1 MSIETDIKMEIFSKM
16 IATALNIAVRQVENT
31 LSLLNEGA
39 TIPFIS
45 RYRKEA
51 TGGLDEVQI
60 GEIKERHDK
69 LTEIAKRKETIL
81 KTIEEQGKLTA
92 DLKKRI
98 ETCWD
103 ATELE
108 DIYLPYKP
116 KRKTRA
122 EAARQKG
129 LEPLATILM
138 MQRENNLMARV
149 RTFIKGDVKDE
160 DDALKGARDII
171 AEQVSEDERSRN
183 QVRNQFSRQ
192 AIISSKVMKGKE
204 EEAAK
209 YKDYFDF
216 SEPLKRCTSHRLLAI
231 RRGEA
236 EGLLKVSISPDDEEC
251 TERLERNYVRGN
263 NECSQHVKE
272 AVRDAYKRL
281 LKPSIETEFAAL
293 SKEKADEEAIRVFA
307 GNLRQLLLAPPLGQ
321 KRVMGIDPGYRT
333 GCKVVCLDAQGNLL
347 HNETIYPHPPKSEH
361 GISARKLTKLVEQY
375 AIEAIAIGNGTASR
389 ETEAF
394 VTSQRYDRKLQVFV
408 VSEDGASIYSA
419 SKIAREEFPEYDVTV
434 RGAVSI
440 GRRLM
445 DPLAELVKIDAKS
458 IGVGQYQHDVDQ
470 TALKKSLD
478 TTVESCVNS
487 VGVNLN
493 TASRHLLTYVS
504 GLGPTLAQNIVDY
517 RAENGA
523 FSSRKELMKVPRM
536 GAKAFEQ
543 CAGFLR
549 IPGAKNPLDNSAVH
563 PESYAVVEHI
573 AKDMKCSVTDLI
585 QNKELRNRID
595 IKKYV
600 TDQVGLPTLT
610 DILAEL
616 EKPGRDPRQ
625 AIKVFEFDKNV
636 KTIDDLKVGMTL
648 PGIVTNITN
657 FGCFVG
663 VGIKENG
670 LVHVSQLCR
679 EFVSDPTTVV
689 SIHQHVQVKVIGI
702 DMERKRIS
710 MTMIMD

>member
-1 MSIETDIKMEIFSKM
+1 MEIFNKM
-16 IATALNIAVRQVENT
+16 IASALNIAERQVENT
-31 LSLLNEGA
+31 LSLLNGGA

-60 GEIKERHDK
+60 GEIKERSDK
-69 LTEIAKRKETIL
+69 LCEIAKRKETIL

-98 ETCWD
+98 DACWD

-122 EAARQKG
+122 EVARQKG

-138 MQRENNLMARV
+138 MQRENNLSSRV
-149 RTFIKGDVKDE
+149 RSFIKGEVKDE
-160 DDALKGARDII
+160 EDALKGARDII

-183 QVRNQFSRQ
+183 QIRNQFSRQ
-192 AIISSKVMKGKE
+192 AIITSKVVKGKE

-231 RRGEA
+231 RRGES
-236 EGLLKVSISPDDEEC
+236 EGLLKVSISPNDEEC
-251 TERLERNYVRGN
+251 TERLERSYVRGN
-263 NECSQHVKE
+263 NECSRQVQE

-333 GCKVVCLDAQGNLL
+333 GCKIVCLDAQGNLL

-361 GISARKLTKLVEQY
+361 GVSARKLTKLVEQY
-375 AIEAIAIGNGTASR
+375 QVEAIAIGNGTASR

-394 VTSQRYDRKLQVFV
+394 VTNQRYDRKLQVFV

-445 DPLAELVKIDAKS
+445 DPLAELVKIEAKS

-478 TTVESCVNS
+478 MTVESCVNS

-493 TASRHLLTYVS
+493 TASRHLLTYIS

-523 FSSRKELMKVPRM
+523 FTSRKELMKVPRM

-549 IPGAKNPLDNSAVH
+549 IPDAKNPLDNSAVH

-573 AKDMKCSVTDLI
+573 AKDMKCSVEDLI
-585 QNKELRNRID
+585 KNKEIRSQINIQ
-595 IKKYV
+595 KYV
-600 TDQVGLPTLT
+600 TDKVGLPTLT
-610 DILAEL
+610 DIMEEL

-636 KTIDDLKVGMTL
+636 KTIDDLKEGMVL

-657 FGCFVG
+657 FGCFVD

-679 EFVSDPTTVV
+679 QFVSDPTTVV

-702 DMERKRIS
+702 DWGRKRIS
-710 MTMIMD
+710 MTMILD

>member
-1 MSIETDIKMEIFSKM
+1 MEIFNKM
-16 IATALNIAVRQVENT
+16 IASALNIAERQVENT
-31 LSLLNEGA
+31 LSLLNGGA

-60 GEIKERHDK
+60 GEIKERSDK
-69 LTEIAKRKETIL
+69 LCEIAKRKETIL

-98 ETCWD
+98 DACWD

-122 EAARQKG
+122 EVARQKG

-138 MQRENNLMARV
+138 MQRENNLSSRV
-149 RTFIKGDVKDE
+149 RSFIKGEVKDE
-160 DDALKGARDII
+160 EDALKGARDII

-183 QVRNQFSRQ
+183 QIRNQFSRQ
-192 AIISSKVMKGKE
+192 AIITSKVVKGKE

-231 RRGEA
+231 RRGES
-236 EGLLKVSISPDDEEC
+236 EGLLKVSISPNDEEC
-251 TERLERNYVRGN
+251 TERLERSYVRGN
-263 NECSQHVKE
+263 NECSRQVQE

-333 GCKVVCLDAQGNLL
+333 GCKIVCLDAQGNLL

-361 GISARKLTKLVEQY
+361 GVSARKLTKLVEQY
-375 AIEAIAIGNGTASR
+375 QVEAIAIGNGTASR

-394 VTSQRYDRKLQVFV
+394 VTNQRYDRKLQVFV

-445 DPLAELVKIDAKS
+445 DPLAELVKIEAKS

-478 TTVESCVNS
+478 MTVESCVNS

-493 TASRHLLTYVS
+493 TASRHLLTYIS

-523 FSSRKELMKVPRM
+523 FTSRKELMKVPRM

-549 IPGAKNPLDNSAVH
+549 IPDAKNPLDNSAVH

-573 AKDMKCSVTDLI
+573 AKDMKCSVEDLI
-585 QNKELRNRID
+585 KNKELRSQID
-595 IKKYV
+595 IQKYV
-600 TDQVGLPTLT
+600 TDKVGLPTLT
-610 DILAEL
+610 DIMEEL

-625 AIKVFEFDKNV
+625 AIKVFEFNKNV
-636 KTIDDLKVGMTL
+636 KTIDDLKEGMVL

-657 FGCFVG
+657 FGCFVD

-679 EFVSDPTTVV
+679 QFVSDPTTVV
-689 SIHQHVQVKVIGI
+689 SIHQHVQVKVVSI
-702 DMERKRIS
+702 DRERKRIGL
-710 MTMIMD
+710 TMILD

>member
-31 LSLLNEGA
+31 LSLLNGGA

-60 GEIKERHDK
+60 GEIKERYDK

-98 ETCWD
+98 EACWD

-160 DDALKGARDII
+160 EDALKGARDII

-183 QVRNQFSRQ
+183 QLRNQFNRQ
-192 AIISSKVMKGKE
+192 AIISSKVVKGKE

-251 TERLERNYVRGN
+251 TERLERNYIRGN
-263 NECSQHVKE
+263 NECSQQVKE

-361 GISARKLTKLVEQY
+361 GVSARKLTKLVEQY

-389 ETEAF
+389 ETETF

-523 FSSRKELMKVPRM
+523 FTSRKELMKVPHM

-573 AKDMKCSVTDLI
+573 AKDMKCSVADLI
-585 QNKELRNRID
+585 QNKELRNKID

-657 FGCFVG
+657 FGCFVD

-710 MTMIMD
+710 MTMILD

>member
-1 MSIETDIKMEIFSKM
+1 MEIFSKM
-16 IATALNIAVRQVENT
+16 IATALNIAVHQVDNT
-31 LSLLNEGA
+31 LSLLNGGA

-60 GEIKERHDK
+60 GEIKERYDK
-69 LTEIAKRKETIL
+69 LCEMAKRKETIL
-81 KTIEEQGKLTA
+81 KTIEEQGKLTS
-92 DLKKRI
+92 DLKIRI
-98 ETCWD
+98 EACWD

-122 EAARQKG
+122 EVARQKG

-138 MQRENNLMARV
+138 MQRENNLSARV
-149 RTFIKGDVKDE
+149 RTFVKGEVKDE
-160 DDALKGARDII
+160 EDALKGARDII

-192 AIISSKVMKGKE
+192 AIISSKVVKGKE
-204 EEAAK
+204 EEAVK

-236 EGLLKVSISPDDEEC
+236 EGLLRVSISPDDEEC
-251 TERLERNYVRGN
+251 TERLERSYVRGN
-263 NECSQHVKE
+263 NECSRQVQE

-333 GCKVVCLDAQGNLL
+333 GCKIVCLDAQGNLL

-361 GISARKLTKLVEQY
+361 GLSARKLTKLVEQY
-375 AIEAIAIGNGTASR
+375 QVEAIAIGNGTASR

-394 VTSQRYDRKLQVFV
+394 VTNQRYDRKLQVFV

-419 SKIAREEFPEYDVTV
+419 SKIAREEFPDYDVTV

-445 DPLAELVKIDAKS
+445 DPLAELVKIEAKS

-493 TASRHLLTYVS
+493 TASRHLLTYIS

-523 FSSRKELMKVPRM
+523 FTSRKELMKVPRM

-549 IPGAKNPLDNSAVH
+549 IPNAKNPLDNSAVH
-563 PESYAVVEHI
+563 PESYAVVELI
-573 AKDMKCSVTDLI
+573 AKDMGCSVEELI
-585 QNKELRNRID
+585 KNKEIRDKID
-595 IKKYV
+595 IRKYV
-600 TDQVGLPTLT
+600 SDKVGLPTLT
-610 DILAEL
+610 DIMAEL

-636 KTIDDLKVGMTL
+636 KTIDDLKAGMVL

-657 FGCFVG
+657 FGCFVD

-679 EFVSDPTTVV
+679 QFVSDPTTVV
-689 SIHQHVQVKVIGI
+689 SIHQHVQVKVLSI

-710 MTMIMD
+710 MTMILD

>member
-1 MSIETDIKMEIFSKM
+1 MEIFNSM
-16 IATALNIAVRQVENT
+16 IATALNIAERQVKNT
-31 LSLLNEGA
+31 ITLLEGGA

-45 RYRKEA
+45 RYRKES
-51 TGGLDEVQI
+51 TSGLNEVQI

-69 LTEIAKRKETIL
+69 LCEIAKRKDTIL
-81 KTIEEQGKLTA
+81 NTIEEQGKLTPE
-92 DLKKRI
+92 LKRRI
-98 ETCWD
+98 NVCWN

-138 MQRENNLMARV
+138 MQRENNLMARA
-149 RTFIKGDVKDE
+149 RTFLNKDVKDE
-160 DDALKGARDII
+160 EEALKGARDII

-183 QVRNQFSRQ
+183 QLRNQFNRQ
-192 AIISSKVMKGKE
+192 AIITSKVVKGKE
-204 EEAAK
+204 EEAIK

-216 SEPLKRCTSHRLLAI
+216 SEPLKRCSSHRLLAI

-236 EGLLKVSISPDDEEC
+236 EGLLKVSISPNDEEC
-251 TERLERNYVRGN
+251 AERLERNYVRGN
-263 NECSQHVKE
+263 NECSRQVQE
-272 AVRDAYKRL
+272 AVHDAYKRL
-281 LKPSIETEFAAL
+281 LKPSIETEFAVL

-361 GISARKLTKLVEQY
+361 AISARKLTKLVEQY
-375 AIEAIAIGNGTASR
+375 QIEAIAIGNGTASR
-389 ETEAF
+389 ETETF
-394 VTSQRYDRKLQVFV
+394 VTNQRYDRKLQVFV

-419 SKIAREEFPEYDVTV
+419 SKIAREEFPDYDVTV

-445 DPLAELVKIDAKS
+445 DPLAELVKIEAKS

-478 TTVESCVNS
+478 LTVESCVNS

-517 RAENGA
+517 RKENGPFA
-523 FSSRKELMKVPRM
+523 SRKELMKVPRM

-549 IPGAKNPLDNSAVH
+549 IPEAKNPLDNSAVH
-563 PESYAVVEHI
+563 PESYAVVERI
-573 AKDMKCSVTDLI
+573 AKDMKCTVEELI
-585 QNKELRNRID
+585 KDKDIRSKID
-595 IKKYV
+595 IRKYV
-600 TDQVGLPTLT
+600 TDQIGLPTLT
-610 DILAEL
+610 DIMAEL

-636 KTIDDLKVGMTL
+636 KTIDDLKEGMIL
-648 PGIVTNITN
+648 PGIITNITN
-657 FGCFVG
+657 FGCFVD

-679 EFVSDPTTVV
+679 QYVSDPTTLV
-689 SIHQHVQVKVIGI
+689 SIHQHVQVKVMDI
-702 DMERKRIS
+702 DRERKRIQL
-710 MTMIMD
+710 TMILD